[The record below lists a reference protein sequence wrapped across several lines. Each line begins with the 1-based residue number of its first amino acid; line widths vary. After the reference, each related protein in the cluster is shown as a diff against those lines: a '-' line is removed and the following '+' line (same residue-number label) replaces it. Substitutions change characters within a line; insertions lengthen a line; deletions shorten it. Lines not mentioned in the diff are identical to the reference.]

1 MDIQNGSIRIVAK
14 ILGVLLIIFSAT
26 QLTPL
31 IVSVIYNDGNQIPF
45 VAAFAVTLFTGLL
58 LWLPNRSIKRDL
70 RYRDG
75 FLVVVL
81 FWTVLASFGSL
92 PFLLSQFQELS
103 LTDAFFESMSGLTTT
118 GGTIM
123 TGLDNLPQSTLYYRQ
138 QLQWLG
144 GMGIVV
150 LAVAI
155 MPMLGIG
162 GMQLYRAETPGPMKD
177 SKLTPRIAESAK
189 ALWYIYVGLTAVC
202 AFAYWLAGMS
212 AFDAICHAF
221 STIAIGGFST
231 HDASIGHF
239 NSAAIEYVAMFFMLA
254 AAANFSLHFVAWRNR
269 SLKPYLRDTEY
280 GFVFVAL
287 ILGGLIVMAGLF
299 LHDAYSGAHETIR
312 QGLFHLVS
320 IVTTTGFTSS
330 GFAWWPAALPVLL
343 IMLSFMGG
351 CAGSTAGGMKVLRI
365 QLMYKQGKK
374 EIVRL
379 VHPNAVL
386 SVKLGRQVISESV
399 IGTVTAFITMYLMC
413 FGVIAFALAF
423 VGMDWVTAFSAAAA
437 CLNNLG
443 PGLEGVAAN
452 YAELSDIAK
461 WILAFAML
469 LGRLEL
475 FTLLVLFTRTFWRN

>member
-1 MDIQNGSIRIVAK
+1 MHLQIVAK

-26 QLTPL
+26 HLTPL
-31 IVSVIYNDGNQIPF
+31 LVSFLYRDGNSFPF
-45 VAAFAVTLFTGLL
+45 AAAFAVTLLTGLA
-58 LWLPNRSIKRDL
+58 LWLPSRRIQRDL

-81 FWTVLASFGSL
+81 FWTVLASFGAI
-92 PFLLSQFQELS
+92 PFLLSDFHDLS
-103 LTDAFFESMSGLTTT
+103 ITDAFFESMSGLTTT
-118 GGTIM
+118 GGTIL
-123 TGLDNLPQSTLYYRQ
+123 TQLDSLPESTLFYRQ

-177 SKLTPRIAESAK
+177 SKLTPRITESAK
-189 ALWYIYVGLTAVC
+189 ALWYIYLGLTGLC
-202 AFAYWLAGMS
+202 AFAYWVAGMS
-212 AFDAICHAF
+212 VFDAICHAF
-221 STIAIGGFST
+221 STVAIGGFST
-231 HDASIGHF
+231 HDQSLGYF
-239 NSAAIEYVAMFFMLA
+239 DSAAIEMVAIAFMLL
-254 AAANFSLHFVAWRNR
+254 AAANFSLHFLAWRNR
-269 SLKPYLRDTEY
+269 SIKPYLRDSEY
-280 GFVFVAL
+280 GFFFIIL
-287 ILGGLIVMAGLF
+287 ILGALITIGGLTY
-299 LHDAYSGAHETIR
+299 HDTYSDTTTAIR
-312 QGLFHLVS
+312 QGLFHVVS
-320 IVTTTGFTSS
+320 VFTTTGFTSS

-343 IMLSFMGG
+343 IFMSFIGG

-365 QLMYKQGKK
+365 LLMYKQSKK
-374 EIVRL
+374 EIIRL

-386 SVKLGRQVISESV
+386 SIKLGRQVISDTV
-399 IGTVTAFITMYLMC
+399 IGTVTAFVVMYLLS
-413 FGVIAFALAF
+413 FGVIALALAMIG
-423 VGMDWVTAFSAAAA
+423 VDWITAFTAVAA

-452 YAELSDIAK
+452 YSELGDAAK

-475 FTLLVLFTRTFWRN
+475 FTLLVLFTATFWKD

>member
-1 MDIQNGSIRIVAK
+1 MHFQIVAK

-26 QLTPL
+26 HLTPL
-31 IVSVIYNDGNQIPF
+31 LVSVIYADGNSLPF
-45 VAAFAVTLFTGLL
+45 MAAFAVTLITGLA
-58 LWLPNRSIKRDL
+58 LWLPSRKVRRDL

-81 FWTVLASFGSL
+81 FWTVLASFGAL
-92 PFLLSQFQELS
+92 PFLLSTYNELS
-103 LTDAFFESMSGLTTT
+103 ITDSFFESMSGLTTT
-118 GGTIM
+118 GGTVM
-123 TGLDNLPQSTLYYRQ
+123 TGLDDLPQSLLFYRQ

-177 SKLTPRIAESAK
+177 SKLTPRITESAK
-189 ALWYIYVGLTAVC
+189 ALWYIYLGLTAVC
-202 AFAYWLAGMS
+202 ALAYYVAGMS
-212 AFDAICHAF
+212 LFDAICHAF

-231 HDASIGHF
+231 HDASLGFF
-239 NSAAIEYVAMFFMLA
+239 NSAAIEYVAIFFMLL
-254 AAANFSLHFVAWRNR
+254 AAANFSLHFVAWRSR
-269 SLKPYLRDTEY
+269 SIKPFLRDTEY
-280 GFVFVAL
+280 GFFFIILLVGAVITVA
-287 ILGGLIVMAGLF
+287 GLIIHSSYGD
-299 LHDAYSGAHETIR
+299 LHTTIR
-312 QGLFHLVS
+312 QGIFHLVS
-320 IVTTTGFTSS
+320 VVTTTGFTST

-351 CAGSTAGGMKVLRI
+351 CAGSTAGGIKVLRI
-365 QLMYKQGKK
+365 QLLFKQIKK

-386 SVKLGRQVISESV
+386 SIKLGRQVISETV
-399 IGTVTAFITMYLMC
+399 IGTVTAFITMYLLC
-413 FGVIAFALAF
+413 FSIIAFALGA
-423 VGMDWVTAFSAAAA
+423 VGLDWVTAFSAAAA

-443 PGLEGVAAN
+443 PGLEGVANN
-452 YAELSDIAK
+452 YAEIGDSAK
-461 WILAFAML
+461 WILSFAML

-475 FTLLVLFTRTFWRN
+475 FTLLVLFTGTFWRD

>member
-1 MDIQNGSIRIVAK
+1 MHLKIVAK
-14 ILGVLLIIFSAT
+14 ILGVLLIIFSVT

-31 IVSVIYNDGNQIPF
+31 LISLLYQDGNSLPF
-45 VAAFAVTLFTGLL
+45 VMAFAVTLFTGLL
-58 LWLPNRSIKRDL
+58 LWLPNRRVRRDL

-81 FWTVLASFGSL
+81 FWTVLASFGAL
-92 PFLLSQFQELS
+92 PFMLTQFQPIS
-103 LTDAFFESMSGLTTT
+103 LTDSFFESMSGLTTT
-118 GGTIM
+118 GGTIY
-123 TGLDNLPQSTLYYRQ
+123 TGLDNLPQSTLFYRQ

-177 SKLTPRIAESAK
+177 SKMTPRITESAK
-189 ALWYIYVGLTAVC
+189 ALWYIYLGLTVLC
-202 AFAYWLAGMS
+202 ALAYLLAGMS
-212 AFDAICHAF
+212 LFDAICHAF

-231 HDASIGHF
+231 HDQSLGF
-239 NSAAIEYVAMFFMLA
+239 FDNAAVEYIAMFFMLA
-254 AAANFSLHFVAWRNR
+254 AAANFSLHFLAWRHR
-269 SLKPYLRDTEY
+269 SIRPYLRDREY
-280 GFVFVAL
+280 GFFFIVL
-287 ILGGLIVMAGLF
+287 IIGAIITLTGL
-299 LHDAYSGAHETIR
+299 AYNEAYTDTHTTVR
-312 QGLFHLVS
+312 HGLFHLVS
-320 IVTTTGFTSS
+320 VATTTGFTSS
-330 GFAWWPAALPVLL
+330 GFAWWPAALPVML
-343 IMLSFMGG
+343 IMISFIGG
-351 CAGSTAGGMKVLRI
+351 CAGSTAGGIKVLRI
-365 QLMYKQGKK
+365 LLMYKQSKK

-386 SVKLGRQVISESV
+386 SIKLGRQVISDTV
-399 IGTVTAFITMYLMC
+399 IGTVTAFVTMYLMS
-413 FGVIAFALAF
+413 FSVIGLALAM
-423 VGMDWVTAFSAAAA
+423 VGLEWVTAFSAAAA

-443 PGLEGVAAN
+443 PGLAGVAQN
-452 YAELSDIAK
+452 YADINDAAK